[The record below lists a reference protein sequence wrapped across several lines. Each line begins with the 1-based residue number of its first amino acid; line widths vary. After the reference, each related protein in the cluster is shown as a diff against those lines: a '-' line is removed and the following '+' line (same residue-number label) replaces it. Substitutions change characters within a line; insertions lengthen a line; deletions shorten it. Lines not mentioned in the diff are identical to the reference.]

1 MDRRRCKSHGGAPLE
16 SPLRMDLFDTTQTAL
31 NRAIT
36 GTTLRQATLAN
47 NLANANTP
55 GYQRQD
61 VDFHSALKSAISGGP
76 DAVNRVRASAQAD
89 PTAPLRYDGSSIDVD
104 KENAAM
110 AENGLEHEAL
120 VSVAKARVDILKT
133 VLGTR

>member
-1 MDRRRCKSHGGAPLE
+1 
-16 SPLRMDLFDTTQTAL
+16 MDLFDTTQSAL

-61 VDFHSALKSAISGGP
+61 VDFHSALKSAIAGGP
-76 DAVNRVRASAQAD
+76 DSVNRVRASAQAD
-89 PTAPLRYDGSSIDVD
+89 PTAPLRLDGSSVDVD

>member
-1 MDRRRCKSHGGAPLE
+1 
-16 SPLRMDLFDTTQTAL
+16 MDLFDTTQLAL
-31 NRAIT
+31 NRAIV
-36 GTTLRQATLAN
+36 GTTTRQTALAN

-61 VDFHSALKSAISGGP
+61 VDFHSALKSAISGGSQ
-76 DAVNRVRASAQAD
+76 AVSNVRPSVQAD
-89 PTAPLRYDGSSIDVD
+89 PTAPLRYDGSNIDVD

-120 VSVAKARVDILKT
+120 VSVSRARIEILKT
-133 VLGTR
+133 AMNPR

>member
-1 MDRRRCKSHGGAPLE
+1 
-16 SPLRMDLFDTTQTAL
+16 MDLIDTTQLAL
-31 NRAIT
+31 HRAIS
-36 GTTLRQATLAN
+36 GTSLRQTTLAN

-61 VDFHSALKSAISGGP
+61 VDFHSALKSAIAGGSS
-76 DAVNRVRASAQAD
+76 AVKNVRASASAD
-89 PTAPLRYDGSSIDVD
+89 PTAPLRFDGSSVDVD

-120 VSVAKARVDILKT
+120 VAVSKARVQILKT
-133 VLGTR
+133 AMNPR

>member
-1 MDRRRCKSHGGAPLE
+1 
-16 SPLRMDLFDTTQTAL
+16 MDLFDTTQLAL
-31 NRAIT
+31 NRAIA
-36 GTTLRQATLAN
+36 GATTRQATLAN

-76 DAVNRVRASAQAD
+76 QALNNVRPSAQAD
-89 PTAPLRYDGSSIDVD
+89 PTAPLRYDGSSVDVD

-120 VSVAKARVDILKT
+120 VSVSKARIDILKT
-133 VLGTR
+133 ALGTR